1 MKNEENLVNFFKKVN
16 KIRIK
21 IKKAENPMNSY
32 EEFKDIE
39 KEEDIIRKGMSQ
51 YEDLVTTLKRLKN
64 KKSKI
69 LEDIKNYASKNKG
82 KEIINNNPNIIY
94 HKISPEKDEK
104 PKEKKEKKE
113 KKDKERKETEA
124 ETEKES
130 GTGTELN
137 QKDTAN
143 YNDGKVRSINL
154 ADYEMGETLG
164 TGSFGRVKIAK
175 NKKTGEYVAMKM
187 MKKIEI
193 LKSKQADHIAN
204 EIKILSMVQHP
215 FVITFGGFTQ
225 DDRNLYLDLELIN
238 GGELFTYLRG
248 VGRFPIEQARFYICQ
263 IICIFDYLHNKDI
276 IYRDLKP
283 ENILIHKS
291 GYLKLTD
298 FGFAKIVEGRTYT
311 LCGTPEYLAPEI
323 ILNKGHGKPVD
334 WWTCGILL
342 YEMIA
347 GIDPF
352 SDDDPMMVYQKILK
366 GKIKFP
372 SGFDSNAKSII
383 KHLLDADLTKRYGN
397 LKNGVK
403 DITGHRFFKNVEW
416 EKLLKK
422 EIEPPYIPKV
432 KSNDDI
438 SNFSQYPDSDT
449 PAPQIKKEEDPF
461 LDWFQ

>member
-1 MKNEENLVNFFKKVN
+1 ME
-16 KIRIK
+16 
-21 IKKAENPMNSY
+21 
-32 EEFKDIE
+32 
-39 KEEDIIRKGMSQ
+39 
-51 YEDLVTTLKRLKN
+51 
-64 KKSKI
+64 KKSHHGDK
-69 LEDIKNYASKNKG
+69 DK
-82 KEIINNNPNIIY
+82 KE
-94 HKISPEKDEK
+94 KKDKDKKEKKDKDKKDKKDKEK
-104 PKEKKEKKE
+104 KDKDKDKKEKKDKEKKEKKE
-113 KKDKERKETEA
+113 RKETESA
-124 ETEKES
+124 EYDPLKELH
-130 GTGTELN
+130 EAKN
-137 QKDTAN
+137 EN
-143 YNDGKVRSINL
+143 EGKVRSIKL
-154 ADYEMGETLG
+154 SDYEMGETLG

-175 NKKTGEYVAMKM
+175 NKKTGEYIAMKI

-204 EIKILSMVQHP
+204 EIKILSMINHP

-248 VGRFPIEQARFYICQ
+248 VGQFPLEQAKFYICQ

-334 WWTCGILL
+334 WWTTGILL

-403 DITGHRFFKNVEW
+403 DITGHRFFKGFEW
-416 EKLLKK
+416 DKLLKK
-422 EIEPPYIPKV
+422 ELTPPYVPTV

-438 SNFSQYPDSDT
+438 SNFSQYPDSDN

>member
-1 MKNEENLVNFFKKVN
+1 ME
-16 KIRIK
+16 
-21 IKKAENPMNSY
+21 
-32 EEFKDIE
+32 
-39 KEEDIIRKGMSQ
+39 
-51 YEDLVTTLKRLKN
+51 
-64 KKSKI
+64 KKS
-69 LEDIKNYASKNKG
+69 
-82 KEIINNNPNIIY
+82 
-94 HKISPEKDEK
+94 
-104 PKEKKEKKE
+104 EKKEKK
-113 KKDKERKETEA
+113 KHHHHHHHHDKDKENEKET
-124 ETEKES
+124 KEIPVQDK
-130 GTGTELN
+130 GG
-137 QKDTAN
+137 
-143 YNDGKVRSINL
+143 DGKVRQIKLS
-154 ADYEMGETLG
+154 DYDMGETLG

-175 NKKTGEYVAMKM
+175 DKKTGEYVAMKI
-187 MKKIEI
+187 MKKAEI
-193 LKSKQADHIAN
+193 LKSKQADHISN
-204 EIKILSMVQHP
+204 EIKILSMIDHP

-225 DDRNLYLDLELIN
+225 DDRNLYLALELIN

-248 VGRFPIEQARFYICQ
+248 VGRFPVDQARVYIAQ
-263 IICIFDYLHNKDI
+263 IVLIFDYLHNKNI

-372 SGFDSNAKSII
+372 SGFDSNAKSLI
-383 KHLLDADLTKRYGN
+383 KHLLDSDLTKRYGN

-403 DITGHRFFKNVEW
+403 DITGHRFFKNLEW
-416 EKLLKK
+416 DKLLKK
-422 EIEPPYIPKV
+422 ELPPPYVPKV

-438 SNFSQYPDSDT
+438 SNFSAYPDSDN
-449 PAPQIKKEEDPF
+449 PAPQIKKDEDPF
-461 LDWFQ
+461 LDWFKN

>member
-1 MKNEENLVNFFKKVN
+1 ME
-16 KIRIK
+16 
-21 IKKAENPMNSY
+21 
-32 EEFKDIE
+32 
-39 KEEDIIRKGMSQ
+39 
-51 YEDLVTTLKRLKN
+51 
-64 KKSKI
+64 KKS
-69 LEDIKNYASKNKG
+69 
-82 KEIINNNPNIIY
+82 
-94 HKISPEKDEK
+94 
-104 PKEKKEKKE
+104 EKKEKK
-113 KKDKERKETEA
+113 KHHHHHHHDKDKEKEKEKET
-124 ETEKES
+124 KEIPVQDK
-130 GTGTELN
+130 GG
-137 QKDTAN
+137 
-143 YNDGKVRSINL
+143 DGKVRQIKLS
-154 ADYEMGETLG
+154 DYEMGETLG

-175 NKKTGEYVAMKM
+175 DKKTGEFVAMKI
-187 MKKIEI
+187 MKKAEI
-193 LKSKQADHIAN
+193 LKSKQADHISN
-204 EIKILSMVQHP
+204 EIKILSMIDHP

-225 DDRNLYLDLELIN
+225 DDRNLYLALELIN

-248 VGRFPIEQARFYICQ
+248 VGRFPVDQARIYIAQ
-263 IICIFDYLHNKDI
+263 IILIFDYLHNKNI

-291 GYLKLTD
+291 GFLKLTD

-372 SGFDSNAKSII
+372 SGFDSNAKSLI
-383 KHLLDADLTKRYGN
+383 KHLLDSDLTKRYGN

-403 DITGHRFFKNVEW
+403 DITGHRFFKNLEW
-416 EKLLKK
+416 DKLLRK
-422 EIEPPYIPKV
+422 EIPPPYVPKV

-438 SNFSQYPDSDT
+438 SNFSAYPDSDN
-449 PAPQIKKEEDPF
+449 PAPQIKKDEDPF
-461 LDWFQ
+461 LDWFKN

>member
-1 MKNEENLVNFFKKVN
+1 M
-16 KIRIK
+16 
-21 IKKAENPMNSY
+21 
-32 EEFKDIE
+32 D
-39 KEEDIIRKGMSQ
+39 
-51 YEDLVTTLKRLKN
+51 
-64 KKSKI
+64 KKSHHG
-69 LEDIKNYASKNKG
+69 D
-82 KEIINNNPNIIY
+82 KE
-94 HKISPEKDEK
+94 KKDKDKKEKKDKDKKEKKDKDKKDKEKKEKDKDKKDKDKKEK
-104 PKEKKEKKE
+104 KDKEKKEKKE

-248 VGRFPIEQARFYICQ
+248 VGQFPLEQAKFYICQ

-334 WWTCGILL
+334 WWTTGILL

-403 DITGHRFFKNVEW
+403 DITGHRFFKGFEW
-416 EKLLKK
+416 DKLLKK
-422 EIEPPYIPKV
+422 ELTPPYVPTV

-438 SNFSQYPDSDT
+438 SNFSQYPDSDN